1 MYRNKSLEFQ
11 NDESPD
17 MHAGQHDES
26 YDWSGPPDALADIQ
40 ETVQKHMT
48 KYNIQMRK
56 MIRDTVLDSPLK
68 GKINE
73 TCIAECVI
81 SIVQTTP
88 RIS

>member
-1 MYRNKSLEFQ
+1 
-11 NDESPD
+11 

-56 MIRDTVLDSPLK
+56 NDK
-68 GKINE
+68 GHSTRLTFERENK
-73 TCIAECVI
+73 
-81 SIVQTTP
+81 
-88 RIS
+88 